1 MIKKKQLKEWRLNLE
16 KKKCWVTKLKEKTKK
31 MIKKKTFKR
40 MSIIFDIKIKQNQN
54 QNQMNKIEKKTI

>member
-1 MIKKKQLKEWRLNLE
+1 MTTQSG

-31 MIKKKTFKR
+31 MIKKTFKR

>member
-1 MIKKKQLKEWRLNLE
+1 MLSDKIKRKNQEND
-16 KKKCWVTKLKEKTKK
+16 
-31 MIKKKTFKR
+31 KKKTFKR

>member
-1 MIKKKQLKEWRLNLE
+1 
-16 KKKCWVTKLKEKTKK
+16 VTKLKEKTKK

>member
-1 MIKKKQLKEWRLNLE
+1 
-16 KKKCWVTKLKEKTKK
+16 VTKLKEKTKK

-54 QNQMNKIEKKTI
+54 QMNKIEKKTI